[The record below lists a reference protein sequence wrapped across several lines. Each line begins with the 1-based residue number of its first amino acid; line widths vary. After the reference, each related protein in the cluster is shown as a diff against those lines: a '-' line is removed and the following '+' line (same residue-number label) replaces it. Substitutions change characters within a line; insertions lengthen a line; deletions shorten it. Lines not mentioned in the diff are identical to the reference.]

1 MSFDINKVIND
12 MAQAIRDEVKVNIGD
27 IKEYANKILENEKQS
42 LEELGQARVSGE
54 IDDETFEKELER
66 EKKVVEAE
74 LLTIKIMTKAL
85 AQKAVNAAIDIFA
98 KAVKLAI

>member
-1 MSFDINKVIND
+1 MSFDIDKIIND

>member
-1 MSFDINKVIND
+1 MGFDINTVLND
-12 MAQAIRDEVKVNIGD
+12 MAKAIKDEVKVNIGD
-27 IKEYANKILENEKQS
+27 IKEYADKILENEKES

-54 IDDETFEKELER
+54 IDDETFEREVER

-74 LLTIKIMTKAL
+74 LLTIRIMTKAL
-85 AQKAVNAAIDIFA
+85 AQKAVNAAIDVFV

>member
-12 MAQAIRDEVKVNIGD
+12 MARAIKDEVKVNIGD
-27 IKEYANKILENEKQS
+27 IKEYADKILENEKES

-54 IDDETFEKELER
+54 IDDETFERELER

-85 AQKAVNAAIDIFA
+85 AQKAVNAAIDVFA